1 MIQIAL
7 TEMNADDTG
16 IDDHFRTD
24 DAGVIGAVET
34 SPLYADTVESRLD
47 DGVLLRMQP
56 AAEFMTFA
64 RRNLQFLPH
73 APDIK
78 TMLKPGR
85 GPIVP
90 GGQNSAVTDQ
100 NRSNPSPQ
108 ASGTSGNEG
117 GNVYKVIIPVWPCR
131 FYNRYRSGFV
141 SFFNFRPVTPWIST
155 LAIRSRYRV
164 EIFHKGTGLPL

>member
-1 MIQIAL
+1 MRNLDFRFFQHIFGQLIHVTL

-47 DGVLLRMQP
+47 DGVLFGMKSP
-56 AAEFMTFA
+56 AKLMTLA

-78 TMLKPGR
+78 AMLKP
-85 GPIVP
+85 
-90 GGQNSAVTDQ
+90 
-100 NRSNPSPQ
+100 
-108 ASGTSGNEG
+108 
-117 GNVYKVIIPVWPCR
+117 
-131 FYNRYRSGFV
+131 
-141 SFFNFRPVTPWIST
+141 
-155 LAIRSRYRV
+155 
-164 EIFHKGTGLPL
+164 